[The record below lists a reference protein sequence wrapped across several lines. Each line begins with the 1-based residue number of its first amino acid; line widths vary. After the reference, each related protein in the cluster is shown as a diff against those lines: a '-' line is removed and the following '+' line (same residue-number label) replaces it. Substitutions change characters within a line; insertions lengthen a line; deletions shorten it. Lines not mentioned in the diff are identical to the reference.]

1 MPNNKKDTIL
11 KSNNLSIGYKS
22 KKQKIIIAEGLNL
35 TLKKGE
41 LVCLLGKNGIGKSTL
56 LRTLTHVQPKL
67 SGEISLQ
74 NDFLENYTPSALA
87 KQVSIVLTEK
97 IPPSNLTVYEL
108 IALGRQPY
116 TNWLGTLTNEDIIQI
131 NIALD
136 QTNLQNLVNK
146 RCDEL
151 SDGQLQRVM
160 ICRAL
165 AQNTDIIILDE
176 PTAHLDIQHKIETFK
191 LLQNLANQ
199 LNKSI
204 LISTHE
210 IQLAIQMGDKLW
222 LMIKNGF
229 LTGNPQTLIENDN
242 INQLFDS
249 ELIHFDKK
257 SNQFLV
263 N

>member
-1 MPNNKKDTIL
+1 MLKDQTNIL
-11 KSNNLSIGYKS
+11 QADHLSIGYQS
-22 KKQKIIIAEGLNL
+22 KKESTVIAKDLNL
-35 TLKKGE
+35 KLQKGT

-56 LRTLTHVQPKL
+56 LRTLTKVQPKL
-67 SGEISLQ
+67 SGDIKIQNADIDDIDINQLAKNISL
-74 NDFLENYTPSALA
+74 
-87 KQVSIVLTEK
+87 VLTEK

-116 TNWLGTLTNEDIIQI
+116 TNWLGTLTSQDKKHI
-131 NIALD
+131 NFAIE
-136 QTNLQNLVNK
+136 QTHLHNLIHK

-165 AQNTDIIILDE
+165 AQDTNIIILDE

-191 LLQNLANQ
+191 LLHNLAEQ
-199 LNKSI
+199 LDKTI

-210 IQLAIQMGDKLW
+210 VQLALQMADILW
-222 LMIKNGF
+222 LMTDQGLI
-229 LTGNPQTLIENDN
+229 TGTPDTLIENNN

-249 ELIHFDKK
+249 NIIRFDKK
-257 SNQFLV
+257 SNQFKFI
-263 N
+263 